1 MKTLSVKL
9 MALVMMM
16 FVAQSMYAND
26 EKFIEVMKKNID
38 ALYQAKDEASLQTA
52 INAFE
57 RIASVEKTRWEPL
70 YYSGYGNVM
79 LALHVQD
86 GAKKDALLDLALASV
101 NKAKEILPNDSE
113 LAALEGFV
121 YMIRVTVDPPSR
133 GPQYGGLSMQMFG
146 KANALNPENPRALAL
161 MAQMQF
167 GTAQFFNQPT
177 TDACNTLNQ
186 ALQKFETFK
195 SDNPLAPQWGK
206 GWAESLRENCK

>member
-1 MKTLSVKL
+1 MKTLSVTL
-9 MALVMMM
+9 MTLTVML
-16 FVAQSMYAND
+16 FVVQMTYAND

-38 ALYQAKDEASLQTA
+38 ALYQANDDASFQTA

-57 RIASVEKTRWEPL
+57 RIAAVEKTRWEPL
-70 YYSGYGNVM
+70 YYAAYGNVM
-79 LALHVQD
+79 LSLRMQD
-86 GAKKDALLDLALASV
+86 GSKKDALLDLALASV
-101 NKAKEILPNDSE
+101 NKAKAILPNDSE

-121 YMIRVTVDPPSR
+121 YMIRVTVDPASR
-133 GPQYGGLSMQMFG
+133 GPQYGGLSMQLFG

-206 GWAESLRENCK
+206 AWAESLKAQCN